1 MKKFRNRRNNT
12 IIASM
17 RECLFKNKTIWIKEL
32 NGKVHYGRV
41 KQIIPDFGIIMY
53 IIDGE
58 SKKRFSYE
66 AIRGFGVVMK
76 SKNVA

>member
-41 KQIIPDFGIIMY
+41 KQIIPSFSIIMY
-53 IIDGE
+53 MIDSK

-66 AIRGFGVVMK
+66 AIRGFGVVTK
-76 SKNVA
+76 IQHVA